1 MIFRSFN
8 YLGEFAMKTLTF
20 KTLVAASGLVAMA
33 SLSVLPV
40 YADSP
45 KDLTIGSAPN
55 FESTKS
61 SEQVRQEY
69 FQAMKEGTL
78 AKATDSEVDADSP
91 VLATAGPS
99 NVQRQDVYAE
109 TLEWMRATQSAEIG
123 MGE

>member
-1 MIFRSFN
+1 
-8 YLGEFAMKTLTF
+8 MKTFTF

-45 KDLTIGSAPN
+45 KDLTIGTAN
-55 FESTKS
+55 FASFASTKS
-61 SEQVRQEY
+61 SDQVREEY
-69 FQAMKEGTL
+69 FQAMKDGSL

-91 VLATAGPS
+91 VLAKAGPS

>member
-1 MIFRSFN
+1 
-8 YLGEFAMKTLTF
+8 MKTLTF

-45 KDLTIGSAPN
+45 KDESMTKLN

-61 SEQVRQEY
+61 SEQVREEY
-69 FQAMKEGTL
+69 FQAMREGSL

-91 VLATAGPS
+91 AIAKSAPS
-99 NVQRQDVYAE
+99 NLQRNDVYAE
-109 TLEWMRATQSAEIG
+109 TVEWLRTKQVDIG

>member
-1 MIFRSFN
+1 
-8 YLGEFAMKTLTF
+8 MKTLTF
-20 KTLVAASGLVAMA
+20 KTLVAASSLVALA
-33 SLSVLPV
+33 GLSVLPV

-45 KDLTIGSAPN
+45 KDLTIGGAAN

-61 SEQVRQEY
+61 SAQVRDEY
-69 FQAMKEGTL
+69 FQAMKEGSL

-91 VLATAGPS
+91 VLAKAGPS

>member
-1 MIFRSFN
+1 
-8 YLGEFAMKTLTF
+8 MKTLTF
-20 KTLVAASGLVAMA
+20 KTLAAASGLVALA
-33 SLSVLPV
+33 SFSVLPAA

-45 KDLTIGSAPN
+45 KDLTIGTAPN

-69 FQAMKEGTL
+69 FQAMKEGSL
-78 AKATDSEVDADSP
+78 AKATDSEVDADAP
-91 VLATAGPS
+91 VLAKAATS

>member
-1 MIFRSFN
+1 
-8 YLGEFAMKTLTF
+8 MKTLTF

-45 KDLTIGSAPN
+45 KDLTIGTAPN

-61 SEQVRQEY
+61 REQVREEY
-69 FQAMKEGTL
+69 FQAMREGSL

-91 VLATAGPS
+91 AIAKSSPS
-99 NVQRQDVYAE
+99 SVERQDVYAE
-109 TLEWMRATQSAEIG
+109 TLEWMRATHSAEIG

>member
-1 MIFRSFN
+1 
-8 YLGEFAMKTLTF
+8 MKTLTF

-45 KDLTIGSAPN
+45 KDLTIGTAPN

-61 SEQVRQEY
+61 SEQVREEY
-69 FQAMKEGTL
+69 FQAMKEGSL
-78 AKATDSEVDADSP
+78 AKATDSEVDADAP
-91 VLATAGPS
+91 VLAKAATS

>member
-1 MIFRSFN
+1 MTFD

-20 KTLVAASGLVAMA
+20 KTLVAASGLVALT

-40 YADSP
+40 HADSP
-45 KDLTIGSAPN
+45 KDLTIGTANFAN

-61 SEQVRQEY
+61 SEQVREEY
-69 FQAMKEGTL
+69 FQAMKEGRL
-78 AKATDSEVDADSP
+78 AKATDTEVDADAP
-91 VLATAGPS
+91 ALAKAPS
-99 NVQRQDVYAE
+99 SNLQRKDVYAE

>member
-1 MIFRSFN
+1 
-8 YLGEFAMKTLTF
+8 MKTLTF

-40 YADSP
+40 YADTP
-45 KDLTIGSAPN
+45 KDESMTKLN

-61 SEQVRQEY
+61 SEQVREEY
-69 FQAMKEGTL
+69 FQAMREGSL
-78 AKATDSEVDADSP
+78 AKATDSEVDADAPAIAKSSP
-91 VLATAGPS
+91 ASVE
-99 NVQRQDVYAE
+99 RQDVYAE

>member
-1 MIFRSFN
+1 
-8 YLGEFAMKTLTF
+8 MKTLTF

-55 FESTKS
+55 FESIKS